1 MTDKVAVEIQLD
13 FSRMRRVV
21 GHDEEGEPI
30 EEPMTME
37 DAVVDAAAR
46 QVLASAKSDV
56 RELVR
61 EAARKQIGESIRAII
76 EPLIVEALTSSI
88 QPMNSYGEAKGE
100 PVTLREVIVKKA
112 TEEFR
117 VPSSRNGSYHPDKAT
132 LIEAVIREEVSKAL
146 KRDLVDAIAEARK
159 QVLAAVQEKGAEV
172 IAETITKMAGV
183 R

>member
-1 MTDKVAVEIQLD
+1 MTDKVAVKIQLD

-21 GHDEEGEPI
+21 GWDEEGEPV

-37 DAVVDAAAR
+37 DAVVEAAAR

-76 EPLIVEALTSSI
+76 EPLIVEALTASI
-88 QPMNSYGEAKGE
+88 QPYNSYGEPKGE

-117 VPSSRNGSYHPDKAT
+117 LPSSRNYHPDKAT
-132 LIEAVIREEVSKAL
+132 LIEAVIREEVHKAL
-146 KRDLVDAIAEARK
+146 KKDLVDAISEARK